1 MALIVFPVGVL
12 LVGVGAGA
20 GADGVGVGAGLLGVA
35 AAGVGADALEAA
47 ITAEVGEEAVP
58 PHPAITMG
66 RRQSTAILRIDE
78 EGNCIHQ
85 S

>member
-20 GADGVGVGAGLLGVA
+20 DDGVGIGVGLLGVA

-47 ITAEVGEEAVP
+47 TTAEVGEEAVP

-66 RRQSTAILRIDE
+66 RRQSTAILRIDG